1 MERQYVRGGG
11 AVRGGAE
18 ADHLQHGARG
28 EVPEGGVQHPGLQHA
43 QRSGEAGIQVGGFFS
58 ESTFQD
64 KCF

>member
-28 EVPEGGVQHPGLQHA
+28 EVQEGGVQHTGLQHA
-43 QRSGEAGIQVGGFFS
+43 QRFGEARIQVERVFLNLLF
-58 ESTFQD
+58 
-64 KCF
+64 